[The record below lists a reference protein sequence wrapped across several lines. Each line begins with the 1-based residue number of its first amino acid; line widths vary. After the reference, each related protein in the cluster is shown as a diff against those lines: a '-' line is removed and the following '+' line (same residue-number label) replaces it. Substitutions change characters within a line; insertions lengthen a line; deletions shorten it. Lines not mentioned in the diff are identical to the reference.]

1 MAERVEEIFQALVD
15 AGIGEDELM
24 AQVKEK
30 ETEYQGFMT
39 KQAILYLIAKENGV
53 NVDSSENSEIL
64 EHITEEVIDY
74 NDFAIPISE
83 ITENMRNIVIAGRLT
98 EIHERREFIKKD
110 GTPGVVGSIQLCD
123 LSECIKVVLWND
135 QTEIMDNRFFQPQEI
150 IQVIGG
156 YSKKG
161 LNDKLEVHLG
171 RQGKLVL
178 APKGVILPEVKQQT
192 ISTSTEK
199 QFDIIPSKH
208 SIEELY
214 NKEGFIRFVK
224 GIIQIHDFKEFT
236 QKSGEKSFLLKL
248 ILSDDSSSITV
259 NIWGLK
265 AVQYVKILE
274 NGASVKL
281 INVVVKENSY
291 SNEKEI
297 SSTKNTQLE
306 II

>member
-1 MAERVEEIFQALVD
+1 MVERVEEIFQALLD
-15 AGIGEDELM
+15 AGIDEDELM
-24 AQVKEK
+24 AQVKKK
-30 ETEYQGFMT
+30 ETEFQGFMT

-53 NVDSSENSEIL
+53 NVDSSESIEIL

-83 ITENMRNIVIAGRLT
+83 IAENMKNIVIAGRIS
-98 EIHERREFIKKD
+98 EIHERRDFIKKD
-110 GTPGVVGSIQLCD
+110 GTPGTVSSFKICD
-123 LSECIKVVLWND
+123 LSDCIKIVLWSE
-135 QTEIMDNRFFQPQEI
+135 QTEIMDNKFFQLQEV

-161 LNDKLEVHLG
+161 LNDNLEVHLG

-178 APKGVILPEVKQQT
+178 APKGVILPEVKYEK
-192 ISTSTEK
+192 ISVSTEK
-199 QFDIIPSKH
+199 KVNDSLSKNT
-208 SIEELY
+208 IEELY
-214 NKEGFIRFVK
+214 NKDGFIRFVK
-224 GIIQIHDFKEFT
+224 GIIEIHDFKEFT
-236 QKSGEKSFLLKL
+236 QKNGEKSFLLKL

-265 AVQYVKILE
+265 AVEYVKILE
-274 NGASVKL
+274 NGTSIKL
-281 INVVVKENSY
+281 TNVVVKENSY

-297 SSTKNTQLE
+297 SSTKNTQVE